1 MKLPT
6 EGRADGRT
14 EHIESITTAAA
25 AAAKKAVME

>member
-25 AAAKKAVME
+25 AAKKAVME